1 MNEIAN
7 FESNS
12 SVKKSQNTIMLGLQF
27 IYYSAGATFW
37 TTLYWKAGEVIWWN
51 EQKSCWRHMQVYMK
65 SDTKPNRIHNKNE
78 A

>member
-37 TTLYWKAGEVIWWN
+37 TTLY
-51 EQKSCWRHMQVYMK
+51 
-65 SDTKPNRIHNKNE
+65 
-78 A
+78 